1 MGLRMNSR
9 LQLELH
15 LAAARFGTTTDA
27 ILGRQ
32 RDRVASRARRAVWA
46 ALLTRYPGGE
56 FPAAVLARAFGRTAD
71 IIREGAEMHL
81 SGRQQWRRRRKLKRR
96 RAKRGSKRS

>member
-1 MGLRMNSR
+1 MNAR
-9 LQLELH
+9 LQVELF
-15 LAAARFGTTTDA
+15 LAASRYGTTEAA
-27 ILGRQ
+27 IMGRG

-56 FPAAVLARAFGRTAD
+56 FPASKLAELFGRTAD

-81 SGRQQWRRRRKLKRR
+81 TGRAQWRRRRKLKRR
-96 RAKRGSKRS
+96 RRKTGPRRKSS

>member
-1 MGLRMNSR
+1 MNAR
-9 LQLELH
+9 LQVELF
-15 LAAARFGTTTDA
+15 LAAARFGTTEEA
-27 ILGRQ
+27 ILGRA

-46 ALLTRYPGGE
+46 ALLTRYPGGQ

-96 RAKRGSKRS
+96 RKTARSKRS

>member
-1 MGLRMNSR
+1 MNAR
-9 LQLELH
+9 LQVELF
-15 LAAARFGTTTDA
+15 LAAARFGTTPEA
-27 ILGRQ
+27 ILGRG
-32 RDRVASRARRAVWA
+32 RDRIASKARRAVWA

-81 SGRQQWRRRRKLKRR
+81 SGRLQWRRRRRLKRR
-96 RAKRGSKRS
+96 RKTVRSKAP